1 MFAVSVIVSTP
12 LPTFRRLA
20 ASPTLPLSSPDRRRC
35 VADELYHSCR
45 FLSCCARVF
54 RPVFHGV
61 QSGRFHPGLKRSC
74 SLRILLLPPPAICH
88 FLRSSFFCR
97 SVPFSCLSS
106 PASARFISCSW
117 HALRMILASAPTTLH
132 VNLSVLRH
140 ARQMQPEVGET

>member
-20 ASPTLPLSSPDRRRC
+20 ASPTLPLSSADRRRC

-140 ARQMQPEVGET
+140 ARQMQPEAGET

>member
-1 MFAVSVIVSTP
+1 MFAVSVIVSTR

-20 ASPTLPLSSPDRRRC
+20 AFPTLPLSSPDRRRC

-45 FLSCCARVF
+45 FLSCRARVF
-54 RPVFHGV
+54 GPVFHGV
-61 QSGRFHPGLKRSC
+61 QSGHFHPGLKRSC
-74 SLRILLLPPPAICH
+74 SLRILPPPAICH
-88 FLRSSFFCR
+88 FLRSSFFFCR

-117 HALRMILASAPTTLH
+117 HALWMILASAPTTLH

-140 ARQMQPEVGET
+140 ARQMQPQAGET